1 MAGEKFLKIVSGV
14 VTEEVATQTGGA
26 GNENLIP
33 SLDNSG
39 KLDTTMMPTGMGPD
53 TASLP
58 TSDSLSAGDLVN
70 IYDATGTA
78 TARKADASA
87 AGKEADGFV
96 LSPSTAP
103 GPATV
108 YFAGQNVGVTSLTPG
123 TVYYLDTTAGKVTDT
138 PPSGSAQV
146 VQRVGRAIDA
156 AILAFQPGDPITL
169 AT

>member
-1 MAGEKFLKIVSGV
+1 MAGEKFLKVVSGV
-14 VTEEVATQTGGA
+14 ITEEVATQTGGA

-58 TSDSLSAGDLVN
+58 TSDNFSAGDLVN
-70 IYDATGTA
+70 VYDATGTA
-78 TARKADASA
+78 TARKADASV
-87 AGKEADGFV
+87 AGKEANGFV
-96 LSPSTAP
+96 LGATTIP

-108 YFAGQNVGVTSLTPG
+108 YFAGQNSGVTSLTPG
-123 TVYYLDTTAGKVTDT
+123 KVYFLDTTAGKVSDT